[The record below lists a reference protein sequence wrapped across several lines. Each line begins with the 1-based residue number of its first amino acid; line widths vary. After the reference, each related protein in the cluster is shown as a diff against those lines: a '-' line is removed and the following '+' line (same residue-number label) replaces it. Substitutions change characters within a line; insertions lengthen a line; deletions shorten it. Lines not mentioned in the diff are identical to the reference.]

1 MNNKNTTSNEEQV
14 IDLTPEEIEKINKIM
29 DIFGEMLVKHAKD
42 SRIDKADGGRVDK
55 TIYSTKPDKTI
66 ALLKTIR
73 RNLMNDGGLVND
85 FAEDEEGQLRYFIS
99 VLDPPKD
106 YYQAY
111 LKEQLERDLDR
122 LIKTRGK

>member
-1 MNNKNTTSNEEQV
+1 MNSKNTISNEEQV

-85 FAEDEEGQLRYFIS
+85 FPEDEEGQLRYFIS